1 MSLSLEQ
8 VSERLQKE
16 GYDQAKVISF
26 LAWYKS
32 RPEAWRHFER
42 IALEL
47 IEQGKRAGTIDILA
61 RVRWECEIIGG
72 KDYKCNNNYAPML
85 GRVFVYK
92 HPQHKDFFN
101 FREVGN
107 HREAA

>member
-1 MSLSLEQ
+1 MKLTAEQ
-8 VSERLQKE
+8 VSERLQRE
-16 GYDQAKVISF
+16 GYNQAKVHQFIC
-26 LAWYKS
+26 WKKS
-32 RPEAWRHFER
+32 CPEVWQNFER
-42 IALEL
+42 ITLEL

-92 HPQHKDFFN
+92 YPQHTDFFN
-101 FREVGN
+101 FREVGQQ
-107 HREAA
+107 REAA